1 MLEDLKRKIGSLLK
15 VNNENM
21 YILSSIKITAIYFS
35 IGFLWIYFS
44 EQLLLLI
51 SSDVEMQTRLG
62 VYKGWFYVI
71 FTSMILFMLI
81 RDKLKKVQLTQ
92 NALNES
98 YKQISS
104 ANQELQEY
112 IQQLAASEEELRIQN
127 EQLVENEKLLRR
139 SESDNQAIIKAIPD
153 LIFILNREG
162 IFLDCKVSDESN
174 LLLPVHAFIGKSI
187 SEVLPKDIAD
197 TAIEKIHNVFNTGN
211 LENMEY
217 TLEIAG
223 KPQHF
228 ELRMVKSSIN
238 EILAISRD
246 VTIEKEREFELIAS
260 NDKYKAL
267 VNQMQQGLVLYEA
280 VFDNED
286 VKFIFIDANESYEK
300 YLEMTKGEAFGKN
313 ILEII
318 PDLPQGYIEKFKQV
332 VITGE
337 PIYYERYVETN
348 GKYIEVVAYRP
359 GENKLALLV
368 EDITQRKLAEE
379 AVAASEYTFR
389 NLFEGSSD
397 GILLLSGQN
406 VLDCNA
412 AMLKVLQVDSKQ
424 EVVGKSPLEFCP
436 EIQPDGISS
445 MEKLIDV
452 RNEAKKN
459 KQYRF
464 EWWYLNKAKELIPFE
479 IMLTSIMIRGKDVY
493 HCLCRDMRD
502 RKQME
507 MKLEYLS
514 YHDQLTGL
522 YNRRFFEEELKRLD
536 VPRNYPLTIVMSDV
550 NGLKLV
556 NDSFGH
562 AVGDK
567 LLKKVSEIF
576 IKGCRADDIIARQG
590 GDEFVILLPKT
601 DEFEAEKIIK
611 RIKDIALTEKVDS
624 IDISVSIG
632 YETKLTE
639 ADDVDE
645 VMKKAEDHMYKK
657 KLFESPSMR
666 GKTINTIISTLYEKN
681 KREELHSKRVSELSK
696 TIGEEMGLN
705 DEQVQEL
712 KNLGLLH
719 DIGKIAVDE
728 NILNKPSPLDELEFE
743 EIKRHPEVGYR
754 ILSTV
759 NNMSEMADYVLS
771 HHERWDG
778 KGYPK
783 GLKGE
788 EIPLQSRIIS
798 VANAYDA
805 MTSRRTY
812 GKMLSHEEA
821 VLELEKNKGTQ
832 FDPEIVKIFIEKEL
846 C

>member
-1 MLEDLKRKIGSLLK
+1 MLEGLKRKLGSLLN
-15 VNNENM
+15 VNDENI
-21 YILSSIKITAIYFS
+21 YVISSIKITAIYFI
-35 IGFLWIYFS
+35 IGSLWIYFS
-44 EQLLLLI
+44 EQLLALI
-51 SSDVEMQTRLG
+51 SSDVETQTQLG
-62 VYKGWFYVI
+62 VYKGWFFII
-71 FTSMILFMLI
+71 FTSAILFMLI

-104 ANQELQEY
+104 SNKELQDY
-112 IQQLAASEEELRIQN
+112 IQQLAASEEELRTQN
-127 EQLVENEKLLRR
+127 EQLVENERLLRR

-153 LIFILNREG
+153 LIFILDREG
-162 IFLDCKVSDESN
+162 KFLDCKVTDESN
-174 LLLPVHAFIGKSI
+174 LLMPIQAFIGKNLR
-187 SEVLPKDIAD
+187 EVLPPHIASM
-197 TAIEKIHNVFNTGN
+197 AMEKIEIVFNTGN
-211 LENMEY
+211 LESMEY
-217 TLEIAG
+217 TIEIAG
-223 KPQHF
+223 RPQHY
-228 ELRMVKSSIN
+228 ELRMVKSSVN

-246 VTIEKEREFELIAS
+246 MTLEKEREFELIAS
-260 NDKYKAL
+260 NEKYKAL

-280 VFDNED
+280 VFENGD
-286 VKFIFIDANESYEK
+286 VNFIFLDANESYEK
-300 YLEMTKGEAFGKN
+300 FLGITKGEAFGKN
-313 ILEII
+313 ILEIMN
-318 PDLPQGYIEKFKQV
+318 DLSHEYIEKYKQV

-337 PIYYERYVETN
+337 PLHYERYAESN
-348 GKYIEVVAYRP
+348 GKYLEVVAYRP

-397 GILLLSGQN
+397 GILLLSGEN

-436 EIQPDGISS
+436 AVQPDGVSS
-445 MEKLIDV
+445 REKLKDV
-452 RNEAKKN
+452 RNETAKN
-459 KQYRF
+459 KKYRF
-464 EWWYLNKAKELIPFE
+464 EWWYLNKGGELIPFE
-479 IMLTSIMIRGKDVY
+479 IMLTSIVIRGEEVY

-567 LLKKVSEIF
+567 LLKKVSDIF
-576 IKGCRADDIIARQG
+576 VKGCRADDIIARQG

-601 DEFEAEKIIK
+601 DEFEAELIVK
-611 RIKDIALTEKVDS
+611 RIKELALTEKVDS
-624 IDISVSIG
+624 IEISVSIG
-632 YETKLTE
+632 YDTKRSE
-639 ADDVDE
+639 EVDVDE
-645 VMKKAEDHMYKK
+645 VLKKAEDIMYKK

-681 KREELHSKRVSELSK
+681 KREELHSKRVSELCT
-696 TIGEEMGLN
+696 TIGEAIGLN

-728 NILNKPSPLDELEFE
+728 NILNKPYPLDEIQFE
-743 EIKRHPEVGYR
+743 EMKRHTEVGYR

-759 NNMSEMADYVLS
+759 NNMSEMADYILA

-798 VANAYDA
+798 VAEAYDA
-805 MTSRRTY
+805 MISRRTY
-812 GKMLSHEEA
+812 GKMLTHEEA
-821 VLELEKNKGTQ
+821 VLELEKNAGTQ
-832 FDPEIVKIFIEKEL
+832 FDPEIVKVFVEKVMY
-846 C
+846 